1 MPIACPMKIMV
12 TVPDKTAQFALQT
25 KGAEGLHWLEDST
38 GNPVI
43 AKQDG
48 SYWYAKWDSNKQKFE
63 PDEQFTWES
72 RKRSLKRRGGH
83 ITSQQAQQHM
93 QSWTERMIEGG
104 EDFRRKFGIGSP
116 RLLNRAPILRTPG
129 SPPPAGSIKRKI
141 SVVYVKFQ
149 DSASLSIADITD
161 AYINDVFFDKSRFG
175 SLAHY
180 YHTQTQ
186 GIVSIESAGIY
197 RVTLNSNGIGLAGDT
212 LTSADNVN
220 VKTDWIDAAVAQAL
234 TAGMPTP
241 EPTGGPICLLHGYE
255 SAFGNADPRLPT
267 PRVWGHAYFS
277 GSSMF
282 GAYHYDLN
290 TGTATPFN
298 NGIVIHECG
307 HCLFELLDLYDI
319 TPRSATQQPDTK
331 GLGHWSVMASGSWGY
346 SAASPKQG
354 DVPTGLDA
362 YSLFQINPLILDL
375 DDASGSV
382 QHTSPYTPHL
392 IKGRRAEQG
401 SQKVDELV
409 FTQVRCFKDYD
420 VGIPDMFGGTATP
433 GILVEA
439 LNTDSANVR
448 GYDAPIA
455 ILEAHGGTQNL
466 RTTTKADQN
475 DGDLGDLFGPTK
487 TSVGKSVSDPSVEMG
502 TNFDIGYP
510 SSSWTVSGTDCGFDI
525 VNITADSSCTGS
537 YEITFDGTHDQDA
550 YYVDARGRYQ
560 KASWGSGGGGGGGGG
575 GEPEP
580 EPTPTIPA
588 KCDRPRMYR
597 LRAATVVTPP

>member
-1 MPIACPMKIMV
+1 MPIACPMRITV
-12 TVPDKTAQFALQT
+12 PVPDKTAQFALQP
-25 KGAEGLHWLEDST
+25 KGAEGLNWLEDST
-38 GNPVI
+38 GNPVV

-48 SYWYAKWDSNKQKFE
+48 SYWYAKWDSNEQKFE

-83 ITSQQAQQHM
+83 ITRQQAQQHM

-116 RLLNRAPILRTPG
+116 RSLNKAPILRTPG
-129 SPPPAGSIKRKI
+129 SPPAAGSIKRKI
-141 SVVYVKFQ
+141 SVIYVKFK
-149 DSASLSIADITD
+149 DSASLGLADLTD
-161 AYINDVFFDKSRFG
+161 AHIDSIFFDKSAFG

-180 YHTQTQ
+180 YHTQTK
-186 GIVSIESAGIY
+186 GAISIEKAGIY
-197 RVTLNSNGIGLAGDT
+197 RVTLDSNGNGLHGD
-212 LTSADNVN
+212 LDSNDNVN
-220 VKTDWIDAAVAQAL
+220 VKTDWIDAAVTKAL
-234 TAGMPTP
+234 AAGMPTP
-241 EPTGGPICLLHGYE
+241 ESTGGPICLLHGYE
-255 SAFGNADPRLPT
+255 TSFGGPTVAPT

-277 GSSMF
+277 GPSMF
-282 GAYHYDLN
+282 GAYHYN
-290 TGTATPFN
+290 PSTATSSPFN
-298 NGIVIHECG
+298 SGIVVHECG

-319 TPRSATQQPDTK
+319 TPRGNGQSPDTV
-331 GLGHWSVMASGSWGY
+331 GLGQWSVMASGSWGY
-346 SAASPKQG
+346 SASSPRQG
-354 DVPTGLDA
+354 DIPTGLDA

-401 SQKVDELV
+401 SQKVDEII

-420 VGIPDMFGGTATP
+420 VGIPDMFGGAATP
-433 GILVEA
+433 GFLIEA
-439 LNTDSANVR
+439 MNTDKSNTR

-510 SSSWTVSGTDCGFDI
+510 SSAWTVSGTDCGFDI
-525 VNITADSSCTGS
+525 VNITAGSDCTGS
-537 YEITFDGTHDQDA
+537 YEITFDNTQDQDA
-550 YYVDARGRYQ
+550 YYVDAYGNYQ
-560 KASWGSGGGGGGGGG
+560 KATWGSGGGGGGGG

-580 EPTPTIPA
+580 EPTPPIPA